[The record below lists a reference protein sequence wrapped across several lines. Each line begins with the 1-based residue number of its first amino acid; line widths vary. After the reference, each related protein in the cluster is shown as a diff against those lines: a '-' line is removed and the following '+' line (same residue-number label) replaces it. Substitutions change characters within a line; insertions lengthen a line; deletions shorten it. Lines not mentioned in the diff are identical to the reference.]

1 MNTVTGKKISDYIFT
16 DTFNTDAL
24 DKLLLALAEGKKNEV
39 DVFLEALRKA
49 AHESVRVLPQ
59 REDSQFKS
67 KAQVSTPTTVRCL
80 AFVILG
86 ESIGVSPSQYSLK
99 RGS

>member
-1 MNTVTGKKISDYIFT
+1 MNTVTGQEISDYIFT

-49 AHESVRVLPQ
+49 AHESVRVLSGQ
-59 REDSQFKS
+59 KEADDKQAEFEHRDYVASVYH
-67 KAQVSTPTTVRCL
+67 A
-80 AFVILG
+80 AMM
-86 ESIGVSPSQYSLK
+86 
-99 RGS
+99 